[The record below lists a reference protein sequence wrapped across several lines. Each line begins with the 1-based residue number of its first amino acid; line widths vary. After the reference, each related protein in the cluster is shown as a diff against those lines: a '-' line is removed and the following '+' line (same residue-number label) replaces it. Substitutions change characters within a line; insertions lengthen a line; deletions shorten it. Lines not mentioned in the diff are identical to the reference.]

1 MKLVKNVVCPFC
13 GTLCDD
19 IIVKVEGNEI
29 VGTMNACRIG
39 HNKFVHTEGAT
50 RYKKPL
56 MKKNGKWV
64 EISYEEAIEKTA
76 EILAESKR
84 PLLYGWSCTSCEAHS
99 VGLELAE
106 ECGAVIDNTAS
117 VCHGPSILAVQDV
130 GYPICTLG
138 EVKNRADVV
147 VYWGCNPMHAH
158 PRHLS
163 RHVFSRGFFRDRG
176 RVDRTLIV
184 VDPRKTDTAKLA
196 DIHLQVEYNRDYE
209 LIDAMRT
216 MIQGHDILYDEV
228 AGVPKDLIEE
238 AVETMKNA
246 QFGILFFGMGLTHS
260 RGKHRNIDTAIMMVE
275 DLNDYAK
282 FNLIPMRGHYNVT
295 GFNQVA
301 AWESGYPYC
310 VDFSTDV
317 PRYNPGET
325 GANDLLQNKE
335 ADAMMVV
342 ASDPGA
348 HFPQKAIERMAE
360 IPLIAIEPHRTPT
373 TELADIIIPPA
384 IVGLEAEGSA
394 YRMEGVPLR
403 MKKVVDTDL
412 PSDEEILKDI
422 LKKVREIKSGK

>member
-403 MKKVVDTDL
+403 MKKL
-412 PSDEEILKDI
+412 LILI
-422 LKKVREIKSGK
+422 YHLMKKY